1 MPAALPLVIAFGVV
15 AMHVLIAVLY
25 AVTLWLSLAAYL
37 LIIDGPWQVCAA
49 GGPVA
54 HFRRRGGAA
63 RIGRSPVGSAMAMA
77 QPWHLSIVAL
87 DALTITKPGHHRAFF
102 LPARRTHRA
111 EMIASHRAWAADP
124 LPGVASGLWPG
135 TPGRNAGAP
144 VVMARLRHD
153 RKKETC
159 R

>member
-1 MPAALPLVIAFGVV
+1 MTAAWLAPDGRPWGERERGQGVPM
-15 AMHVLIAVLY
+15 A
-25 AVTLWLSLAAYL
+25 LSLGYL
-37 LIIDGPWQVCAA
+37 GLVQYRPN
-49 GGPVA
+49 
-54 HFRRRGGAA
+54 
-63 RIGRSPVGSAMAMA
+63 
-77 QPWHLSIVAL
+77 
-87 DALTITKPGHHRAFF
+87 
-102 LPARRTHRA
+102 RTS
-111 EMIASHRAWAADP
+111 MAWAADP